1 MIPSKPDVFRY
12 AFTPSLDLEW
22 VFETLENDME
32 AVYSNEGTTFKG
44 KEVNTFKALMDTM
57 EDMYH
62 GDPELFKRLMKFMT
76 GSPSVP
82 PLGLPRNIRVLFVHA
97 CPADCHCK
105 PYVSTCDLCINVAV
119 HYDTKAK
126 MLAAL
131 TDSIGMSRGFD
142 DV

>member
-1 MIPSKPDVFRY
+1 MCVNVPEFVGTVVFCCRLKSDV
-12 AFTPSLDLEW
+12 
-22 VFETLENDME
+22 VTLL
-32 AVYSNEGTTFKG
+32 AVSTYYF
-44 KEVNTFKALMDTM
+44 AIL
-57 EDMYH
+57 